1 MANIKAAIKDIRKTK
16 TRESHNNRL
25 RIRIKKAVKKFN
37 LLVTSDIEK
46 AKELLPRVNKILDKA
61 ADKKVIKKQNASRKI
76 SRLSKKLNTAKNVK
90 DIS

>member
-1 MANIKAAIKDIRKTK
+1 MANIKAAIKDIRKSK
-16 TRESHNNRL
+16 SREINNNRL

-46 AKELLPRVNKILDKA
+46 AQELLPRVNKILDKA
-61 ADKKVIKKQNASRKI
+61 ADKKVIKKENASRKI